1 MASNVF
7 GTPVTVEMLK
17 EMPEYADE
25 HVITRNDLANVALNL
40 KNADGK
46 DVRARKYVEDMYKGF
61 EGLECVLGL
70 IYNATGAL
78 LRYVYAVD
86 FYGFVAPAPYP
97 MFIENGQWG
106 AFLYVKYKSQ
116 EYGAAGCVVYRGYD
130 LNGVQIDYFVGWDN
144 KVGAQL
150 SRYAEMGAEGA
161 YNYNGKGFS
170 QLYPKVQ
177 DSGAQYTYLVKDGFF
192 STAIIGND
200 KMAARQPNYQV
211 LQMACNV
218 FGTPVREETMR
229 GMAEYANKDTI
240 MRQDL
245 AEATVAMKN

>member
-1 MASNVF
+1 
-7 GTPVTVEMLK
+7 MLK

-46 DVRARKYVEDMYKGF
+46 DVQARKYVEDMYKGF

-106 AFLYVKYKSQ
+106 AFLYVKYKNQ
-116 EYGAAGCVVYRGYD
+116 EYGAAGCVVYRAYE
-130 LNGVQIDYFVGWDN
+130 LNGVETEFDYFVGWDN

-150 SRYAEMGAEGA
+150 SKTYVEMGPRGSFC
-161 YNYNGKGFS
+161 KGFDE
-170 QLYPKVQ
+170 LYPKLQ
-177 DSGAQYTYLVKDGFF
+177 SSGEQYTYQVKNGFF
-192 STAIIGND
+192 STAIMGND
-200 KMAARQPNYQV
+200 KMAV
-211 LQMACNV
+211 LEVIHRLALT
-218 FGTPVREETMR
+218 TPPI
-229 GMAEYANKDTI
+229 A
-240 MRQDL
+240 
-245 AEATVAMKN
+245 